1 MRKAIVNRKTKET
14 KISLKLDLDGQG
26 RSKID
31 TGIPFLDHMLVLL
44 SQHSLI
50 DLDIDAK
57 GDLKVDFHHTVEDI
71 GICLG
76 EAFKKALGDKKGI
89 NRYGSQVL
97 PMDESLTSVSL
108 DISNRPL
115 LIFNLPIKKEKIR
128 DFDIGLVEEFLQAFV
143 SQAGITLH
151 VNLIYGK
158 NFHHIVESVFK
169 TLAKVLLEAITINK
183 RVKGIPSTK
192 GRL

>member
-97 PMDESLTSVSL
+97 PMDESLTSISL